1 MPCALLLS
9 SPLLNTYHGLNY
21 PLFRQEECQM
31 YCLLDA
37 QGEVTLMTQKH
48 NMQLVLTKAL
58 ILRHFHEAAVSYK
71 YLSTKSLCVFLIK

>member
-1 MPCALLLS
+1 
-9 SPLLNTYHGLNY
+9 
-21 PLFRQEECQM
+21 M

-58 ILRHFHEAAVSYK
+58 ILRHFHEAVVSYK